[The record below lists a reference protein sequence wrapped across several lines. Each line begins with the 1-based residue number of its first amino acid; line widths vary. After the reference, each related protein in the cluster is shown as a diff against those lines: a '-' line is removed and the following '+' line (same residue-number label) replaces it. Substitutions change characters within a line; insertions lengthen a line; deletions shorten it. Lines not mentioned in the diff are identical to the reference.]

1 MTLIDIENYLKN
13 LIKNAIEDLK
23 LKDKNGNPSNISV
36 LTGLLPPKNYYKTI
50 NEYPFVLLRTHKSNT
65 NRATKEINKKFIV
78 YLGVCAEKENLS
90 QNQSSFDIS
99 NYEQGHQDL
108 NNLFERIEL
117 KLLEKPYFEYGHIEK
132 IDFEAFLEQPFPY
145 FLGQISIEIS
155 GSLLIKE
162 GFSEY

>member
-1 MTLIDIENYLKN
+1 M
-13 LIKNAIEDLK
+13 
-23 LKDKNGNPSNISV
+23 
-36 LTGLLPPKNYYKTI
+36 
-50 NEYPFVLLRTHKSNT
+50 LRTHKSNT

-78 YLGVCAEKENLS
+78 YLGVCAEKENVS

-117 KLLEKPYFEYGHIEK
+117 KLLEKPYFEHGHIEK

>member
-1 MTLIDIENYLKN
+1 MTLIDIENYLKS
-13 LIKNAIEDLK
+13 LIQNAIEDLK
-23 LKDKNGNPSNISV
+23 LKDKDGNPSSISV

-65 NRATKEINKKFIV
+65 NRVTKEINKKFIV
-78 YLGVCAEKENLS
+78 YLGICAEKENVS
-90 QNQSSFDIS
+90 QNQNSFDIS
-99 NYEQGHQDL
+99 NYEEGHKDL